1 MNKSIETYIKRTKAL
16 IELATQPDFEAQAS
30 TVLAVL
36 IDDMEQH
43 IVTIESLIADA
54 KIRLASIEFAES
66 KISIPLDII

>member
-16 IELATQPDFEAQAS
+16 IELTTQPDFEAQAS

-36 IDDMEQH
+36 IDDMQQH

-54 KIRLASIEFAES
+54 KIRLASIEFIES
-66 KISIPLDII
+66 ENLRLV